1 MIQLFIYFVCIYS
14 LNKNILSVGY
24 VSSTMLNF
32 HDHSQNILNGLFYLD
47 QTQNSPW
54 IVDEPTNKRG

>member
-1 MIQLFIYFVCIYS
+1 MIQLFIHFVCIYS
-14 LNKNILSVGY
+14 LNKNILSVSC
-24 VSSTMLNF
+24 VSSTMLNV

-54 IVDEPTNKRG
+54 IIDAPTNNRG